1 MDHTRRAV
9 VQLIAIGL
17 VVMAASSELLGQE
30 QIWKSFGDHANQELG
45 RAVDVLGDLTGDGV
59 SEIVTGTYVDSTA
72 ATNAGM
78 VRVLS
83 GASGATVYSIYGVN
97 AGDLFG
103 YSVAALGDVD
113 GDGAT
118 DFAVGAPFVT
128 NTVFRQGVVT
138 AYSGNSGNPIYSVY
152 GVSTDTLGLAVAAVG
167 DVSGDGVSDFVV
179 GSGVNYA
186 LVLSGVDGSLI
197 WTLTSPSP
205 PVLFGRA
212 LGGGGDIDG
221 DGVPDIV
228 VGDSNSSYG
237 VRNGGAVSVF
247 SGATGALLYE
257 FGSTRNDAAFGFA
270 VTIPGNANNDSYADI
285 LIGAP
290 HDDRVVA
297 DGGYAALYSGKDGS
311 LLMSFEPSDGNGS
324 THSPLD
330 WWLGFSLHGVGD
342 TNDDGVLDLLIGAPV
357 FVDGAVGGSALV
369 FSGRDGGMIYHFQD
383 LSNLASLGF
392 GTAVSPVGDL
402 DSDGLA
408 DFIISRPNE
417 SNGANF
423 DVGSVSA
430 WKGHKFFVDA
440 RARVVY
446 GGETVTITPGQGIAG
461 NPYALFLRDVN
472 GTPTF
477 SLLSLGV
484 LDATGRAVIGA
495 SVPFGLGA
503 NSLKMQAFTIDGN
516 GKLLA
521 SGVETFL
528 TQ

>member
-1 MDHTRRAV
+1 MRWIVH
-9 VQLIAIGL
+9 LIAIGSI
-17 VVMAASSELLGQE
+17 VMALSSELLGQE
-30 QIWKSFGDHANQELG
+30 QIWKSFGDHADQGLG
-45 RAVDVLGDLTGDGV
+45 RAVDALGDLTGDGV
-59 SEIVTGTYVDSTA
+59 SEIVTRTYTDSTA
-72 ATNAGM
+72 GTGAGM

-113 GDGAT
+113 GDGGP

-128 NTVFRQGVVT
+128 DTVVLQGVVT
-138 AYSGNSGNPIYSVY
+138 TYSGQSGNPIYSVY
-152 GVSTDTLGLAVAAVG
+152 GVSTDTLGRAVAAVG

-179 GSGVNYA
+179 GSGANYA

-197 WTLTSPSP
+197 WTLTSPTP
-205 PVLFGRA
+205 PVLFGRS
-212 LGGGGDIDG
+212 LGGGGDVDG

-228 VGDSNSSYG
+228 VGDSQSSYG
-237 VRNGGAVSVF
+237 VRKGGAASVF

-257 FGSTRNDAAFGFA
+257 FGSTRQDAAFGFA
-270 VTIPGNANNDSYADI
+270 VTIPGDANNDGYADI

-297 DGGYAALYSGKDGS
+297 YGGYAVLYSGKDGS
-311 LLMSFEPSDGNGS
+311 LLMSFEPADGNAS

-330 WWLGFSLHGVGD
+330 WWLGASLHGVGD
-342 TNDDGVLDLLIGAPV
+342 TNDDGTLELLVGAPT
-357 FVDGAVGGSALV
+357 FVDGAGNGAAIL
-369 FSGRDGGMIYHFQD
+369 FSGRDGGWIYHFQD
-383 LSNLASLGF
+383 LSSLASLAF
-392 GTAVSPVGDL
+392 GSTVTHAGDL
-402 DSDGLA
+402 DSDGLD
-408 DFIISRPNE
+408 DFIISQPGE
-417 SNGANF
+417 SNGSNF
-423 DVGSVSA
+423 NVGSVSA

-440 RARVVY
+440 RARVAS
-446 GGETVTITPGQGIAG
+446 GTQSVTITPGQGIAG

-477 SLLSLGV
+477 TLLSLGV

-495 SVPFGLGA
+495 SVPYGLGA
-503 NSLKMQAFTIDGN
+503 NSLKMQAFTLDGN